1 MPAGKRL
8 SRADFQTLQTPGRRR
23 MSDKWEPALTD
34 TLRGC
39 DVQSIFHKVS
49 QDWLIRFVEHRLGD
63 RRIIRLITKW
73 LKAGALEDGRLVVT
87 EEGDATPPT
96 STRGR
101 GPGADEGCGDAA
113 WADTQ

>member
-1 MPAGKRL
+1 
-8 SRADFQTLQTPGRRR
+8 

-87 EEGDATPPT
+87 EEGTPQGLLSARSWQTSISTT
-96 STRGR
+96 STIC
-101 GPGADEGCGDAA
+101 GPTGGADTVPPA
-113 WADTQ
+113 T